1 MLPQAARRRPLPNDA
16 GSAAA
21 GFAAAD
27 AATAGHALDA
37 DLGRDGDGG
46 DAHLDALNKVWR
58 RRGLGRNK
66 VLPGPSWSVRR
77 LKLDRAEAVRAERAR
92 HHGGGGKPRGAGGG
106 GFEGG
111 SERQPALRSRGTAGQ
126 LPLPLT
132 PPPAAP
138 RASLA
143 TVPPP
148 SAHAL
153 LSSEVKAVRR
163 ILQASRE
170 PAVATKVAQWQ
181 KQQNWGMPDGRTYAE
196 LVRILAWA
204 GEVEHAQELLDEVRA
219 AGADI
224 DSDTQFLLQAAY
236 VKAGRYG
243 DLLQAYAAIAFR
255 TGAGLAADIG
265 ECLSKEGE
273 DAANSFHWRSSTG
286 EEDAHR
292 DLLGSSRS
300 RATYLLTMWVLR
312 ELGQDAA
319 AERGLRALLDSN
331 WMPTPAELCAIR
343 RMHRQAGLVDKMDG
357 FVLDVHRRGFY
368 KKEAVYRDLVLS
380 LYRSGQ
386 LACAQREAR
395 SLLALKVCLAN
406 GACSQAVS
414 KGY

>member
-1 MLPQAARRRPLPNDA
+1 MLPQAARRRPLPKDA
-16 GSAAA
+16 GSATAAAGA

-27 AATAGHALDA
+27 VAEAGHAPGA

-46 DAHLDALNKVWR
+46 DAHPDALNKVWR

-77 LKLDRAEAVRAERAR
+77 LKLDRAEAIRSERAR
-92 HHGGGGKPRGAGGG
+92 HHGGGGKPS
-106 GFEGG
+106 GFESGG
-111 SERQPALRSRGTAGQ
+111 ERQPALRHRGTAGQ

-143 TVPPP
+143 AVPPP
-148 SAHAL
+148 SVHAL
-153 LSSEVKAVRR
+153 LISEVKAVRR
-163 ILQASRE
+163 ILQARRE

-204 GEVEHAQELLDEVRA
+204 GEVEHAQELLDEVHA
-219 AGADI
+219 AGADV

-243 DLLQAYAAIAFR
+243 DLLLANAAIALR
-255 TGAGLAADIG
+255 TGAGLPAEIG
-265 ECLSKEGE
+265 GCLSTEGE
-273 DAANSFHWRSSTG
+273 DVANSCHRRSSTG

-300 RATYLLTMWVLR
+300 RATYLLTMWVLQ
-312 ELGQDAA
+312 EFGEVAA

-331 WMPTPAELCAIR
+331 WMPTPAELCAMR

-357 FVLDVHRRGFY
+357 FVLDVHRRSFH
-368 KKEAVYRDLVLS
+368 KKEAAYRDLVLS

-395 SLLALKVCLAN
+395 SLLALKVCL
-406 GACSQAVS
+406 GQRSL
-414 KGY
+414 

>member
-1 MLPQAARRRPLPNDA
+1 MLPQVARRRPLPDEA
-16 GSAAA
+16 GSAGA
-21 GFAAAD
+21 GFVAAD
-27 AATAGHALDA
+27 AATARHVPGA

-46 DAHLDALNKVWR
+46 DAHPDALNKVWR

-92 HHGGGGKPRGAGGG
+92 HHGGGG
-106 GFEGG
+106 FEGG
-111 SERQPALRSRGTAGQ
+111 GERQPALRHRGTAGQ

-132 PPPAAP
+132 PPLAAP
-138 RASLA
+138 RASLP
-143 TVPPP
+143 VPPP

-153 LSSEVKAVRR
+153 LKSEVKAVRR

-181 KQQNWGMPDGRTYAE
+181 KQQDWGMPDGRTYAE

-243 DLLQAYAAIAFR
+243 DLLQAYAAIALR

-265 ECLSKEGE
+265 ENLSKEGE
-273 DAANSFHWRSSTG
+273 DAADSCHRRSSTG
-286 EEDAHR
+286 AEDAHQAAEQV
-292 DLLGSSRS
+292 LVSIGSSRS
-300 RATYLLTMWVLR
+300 RATYLLAMWVLQ
-312 ELGQDAA
+312 ELGEDAA

-331 WMPTPAELCAIR
+331 WMPMPAELCAIR

-357 FVLDVHRRGFY
+357 FVLDVHRRGFH
-368 KKEAVYRDLVLS
+368 KKEAAYRDLVLS
-380 LYRSGQ
+380 LYRNGQ
-386 LACAQREAR
+386 LACAQRAAS
-395 SLLALKVCLAN
+395 SLLALKLCLAS

-414 KGY
+414 V